1 MLSLDQFKSLPLD
14 ELAALWREYVAAMA
28 ELLPHARSDP
38 GCPAVARV
46 VQLAKEVR
54 VVVSSLMAAN
64 PKNWSTLR
72 WGMRI
77 PLRRSLIRT
86 TALFQLIVLLC
97 NEAICVIMSPWL
109 FFKMACVTLAFLRF
123 HCTLALSFWCLQCG
137 EALLQHPAGL

>member
-1 MLSLDQFKSLPLD
+1 MSLDQFKSLPLD
-14 ELAALWREYVAAMA
+14 ELAALWRDYVAAMA

-64 PKNWSTLR
+64 PKIWSTLR

-77 PLRRSLIRT
+77 PLRRSLIQM

-97 NEAICVIMSPWL
+97 NEAICVIMTPWL
-109 FFKMACVTLAFLRF
+109 FLKMCN
-123 HCTLALSFWCLQCG
+123 SCLFTFSLHRC
-137 EALLQHPAGL
+137 AVLLVSTM

>member
-1 MLSLDQFKSLPLD
+1 MIHLSIRSGVPEMLSLDQFKSLPLD

-72 WGMRI
+72 AVKMDPGGAAPVMETPPPKWW
-77 PLRRSLIRT
+77 RRVYRAMKLTS
-86 TALFQLIVLLC
+86 
-97 NEAICVIMSPWL
+97 S
-109 FFKMACVTLAFLRF
+109 
-123 HCTLALSFWCLQCG
+123 
-137 EALLQHPAGL
+137 